1 MDDERATGMP
11 ETLRLVR
18 AGKLVEATALLQRT
32 PARRTPI
39 RPRPAAPASRSGAR
53 TRQEVADVIAFLAS
67 PAASYVTG
75 ASWTV
80 DGGMLQMGPMA
91 GSHLGSDDW
100 RSG

>member
-39 RPRPAAPASRSGAR
+39 RPRPAAPASRSAPGRAR
-53 TRQEVADVIAFLAS
+53 EVADVIAVLAS
-67 PAASYVTG
+67 PAAPSVTG

-80 DGGMLQMGPMA
+80 DGEMLQMGPLA
-91 GSHLGSDDW
+91 GSHLCSDDW